1 MKHEKIPIWSS
12 DRRAVWLI
20 SINKGRRFQSG
31 TNLRWIH
38 AGALSIL
45 VILSWEKNSS
55 ILCESLCTMGFGD
68 VELRTLCSD
77 FLVTS
82 WPSRTHSDLCTGSS
96 KGAQGTSCQWPNFK
110 EADIVFSKTCKMP
123 LFFAWLI
130 PILSW
135 YEDSGDH
142 SFKARNKK
150 GKKLGKFFSLFM
162 SHPNIWSNP
171 SRSCLNKGLPE
182 LTVFELCCV
191 GIRSAPHPV
200 QARVPEKVDGWVGI
214 FLSS

>member
-1 MKHEKIPIWSS
+1 MNEKIPIWSS

-31 TNLRWIH
+31 TNLRWID

-55 ILCESLCTMGFGD
+55 ILCGSLCTMGFGD

-96 KGAQGTSCQWPNFK
+96 KG
-110 EADIVFSKTCKMP
+110 
-123 LFFAWLI
+123 
-130 PILSW
+130 
-135 YEDSGDH
+135 H
-142 SFKARNKK
+142 KARHVNDPISSKLILCFLRHVKCHYFLPDWSQYYHDMKSLATIYSQWGTKK
-150 GKKLGKFFSLFM
+150 RKVRKVFLFVHVT
-162 SHPNIWSNP
+162 S
-171 SRSCLNKGLPE
+171 
-182 LTVFELCCV
+182 
-191 GIRSAPHPV
+191 
-200 QARVPEKVDGWVGI
+200 
-214 FLSS
+214 

>member
-12 DRRAVWLI
+12 DRRAVWLT
-20 SINKGRRFQSG
+20 SINNGRLFQSG
-31 TNLRWIH
+31 TNLRWID

-96 KGAQGTSCQWPNFK
+96 MGHKAHHVN
-110 EADIVFSKTCKMP
+110 D
-123 LFFAWLI
+123 
-130 PILSW
+130 PIL
-135 YEDSGDH
+135 
-142 SFKARNKK
+142 
-150 GKKLGKFFSLFM
+150 KKLAKANGPLLMLEIVKFSAWSDYNCHILDSFHFLWISLY
-162 SHPNIWSNP
+162 P
-171 SRSCLNKGLPE
+171 SRVVE
-182 LTVFELCCV
+182 
-191 GIRSAPHPV
+191 
-200 QARVPEKVDGWVGI
+200 
-214 FLSS
+214 